1 MQSVGEQTYSQA
13 VKEGKYDLYVG
24 NLFGKYDN
32 VRTDWEDQL
41 NRIIFRPFLRDVV
54 ERRRRE
60 NQGVRIVD
68 LGSGSGQG
76 YEILTKIDR
85 HDLDLGL
92 QHQRILPESSIDWY
106 LGLDISKA
114 MVDKGQALFEDKSN
128 VKFVQQDL
136 REGLGKLKTEE
147 DPFEIY
153 FSSYGS
159 LSHLSRQELVRLLQD
174 ICQHGANDSLIVL
187 DLVGRY
193 SIEWPDF
200 WSATSEEEKMRDY
213 TMSYLYSEPVRNQL
227 NIETFPLR
235 FWIGDEVKELAQELT
250 ADTGVGVEV
259 IKLVDRSVLVGR
271 HTDTREFNQN
281 LKPIRR
287 LVNSLHE
294 DYLRTNLEELILTPD
309 MVPNHPQVAPFLW
322 QLIESWNILVRFC
335 QKRLNNVMALQELE
349 EWDHFPKPLQF
360 ALMTMDRVIADVGWM
375 WYGDPRANIIEPQL
389 GYALRTLEY
398 EMQKGMGCGHGL
410 VAILKIQK

>member
-32 VRTDWEDQL
+32 VRTYWEDQL

-54 ERRRRE
+54 ERRQQE
-60 NQGVRIVD
+60 NQGVRIMD

-76 YEILTKIDR
+76 YEILTKIDH

-92 QHQRILPESSIDWY
+92 QHQRILPESDIDWY

-136 REGLGKLKTEE
+136 REGLGRIKTEE
-147 DPFEIY
+147 EPFEIY

-174 ICQHGANDSLIVL
+174 ICQHGANDSLVVL

-200 WSATSEEEKMRDY
+200 WSATSEDEKMRDY
-213 TMSYLYSEPVRNQL
+213 SMSYLYSEPVRNQL
-227 NIETFPLR
+227 DIETFPLR
-235 FWIGDEVKELAQELT
+235 FWIGDEVKELAKELT

-259 IKLVDRSVLVGR
+259 VKLVDRSMLVGR

-294 DYLRTNLEELILTPD
+294 DYLRTDLEELILTPD

-322 QLIESWNILVRFC
+322 QLIESWNILVKFC
-335 QKRLNNVMALQELE
+335 QKRLNHGMALQELE
-349 EWDHFPKPLQF
+349 EWDHFSKPLQF

-398 EMQKGMGCGHGL
+398 EMQKGIGCGHGL